1 MNRPSIDT
9 IRSEHLSMSAI
20 AHGLLHFSRAIRERQ
35 PLPDFRVFR
44 AMLYYLDVFVERFHH
59 PKEDRYLFAKI
70 SLRTNE
76 SAEVL
81 AQLHND
87 HARGEQNIR
96 ELMQSV
102 IRLEFG
108 HETYADEFVTRV
120 DSYVAFHSRHMLLE
134 EDIVLPLAQRALTQA
149 DWQEIDAAF
158 LGNVDPLL
166 GVDEKKGFDALFTKI
181 VTITPPPI
189 GVGPEIGAGG

>member
-1 MNRPSIDT
+1 MNHPSIDI
-9 IRSEHLSMSAI
+9 IRSEHLSIAAV

-70 SLRTNE
+70 SLRTDE

-81 AQLHND
+81 ARLQND
-87 HARGEQNIR
+87 HARGEQSIR
-96 ELMQSV
+96 DLMQAV

-120 DSYVAFHSRHMLLE
+120 EAYAAFHSRHMGLE
-134 EDIVLPLAQRALTQA
+134 QDIVLPLAQRALTQA

-158 LGNVDPLL
+158 LGNVDPLI

-181 VTITPPPI
+181 ITITPPPI
-189 GVGPEIGAGG
+189 GVGPEIAPGA